1 MQRKIRAIGARETA
15 FLAYVRL
22 QGKTIVEFEDAVRF
36 WGSRHY
42 AKIAIHRLVRKRWLT
57 QLERGKYL
65 IIPLEAGE
73 SRQWT
78 EDSFLIAHALVQ
90 PAAIGYWTAIRHWNW
105 TEQIHRIIYVQ
116 TTARKRTPKRTI
128 LGVRYEF
135 VTIPRGK
142 FFGHTLEWRN
152 ATQVRV
158 TDREK
163 TLLDCADDVG
173 RAGGIEEL
181 IKSVRSA
188 APEISW
194 QKLGEYSARF
204 PNKAALKRLGFLFET
219 LLAHRP
225 QEAEEVLSRWNNS
238 LSTGIALLQP
248 SAKAKGSIS
257 TRWRLRV
264 NTEVA

>member
-1 MQRKIRAIGARETA
+1 VYI
-15 FLAYVRL
+15 RL
-22 QGKTIVEFEDAVRF
+22 QGKTIFEFADAVRF

-42 AKIAIHRLVRKRWLT
+42 AKIAIHRLVKKRWLT
-57 QLERGKYL
+57 RLERGKYL

-78 EDSFLIAHALVQ
+78 EDSFLIADALVR
-90 PAAIGYWTAIRHWNW
+90 PAAIAYWTAIKHWNW
-105 TEQIHRIIYVQ
+105 TEQIPRIIYVQ
-116 TTARKRTPKRTI
+116 TTARKRTSKRTI
-128 LGVRYEF
+128 LGVQYEF
-135 VTIPRGK
+135 VTVPPRK
-142 FFGHTLEWRN
+142 FFGHALEWRN
-152 ATQVRV
+152 AIQVRV

-163 TLLDCADDVG
+163 TLLDCADDVD

-181 IKSVRSA
+181 IKAVRSA

-194 QKLGEYSARF
+194 QKLGEYSAQF

-219 LLAHRP
+219 LVPRCP
-225 QEAEEVLSRWNNS
+225 QEAQGVLSRWNNS
-238 LSTGIALLQP
+238 LSSGIVLLQP
-248 SAKAKGSIS
+248 SLTAKGRIS